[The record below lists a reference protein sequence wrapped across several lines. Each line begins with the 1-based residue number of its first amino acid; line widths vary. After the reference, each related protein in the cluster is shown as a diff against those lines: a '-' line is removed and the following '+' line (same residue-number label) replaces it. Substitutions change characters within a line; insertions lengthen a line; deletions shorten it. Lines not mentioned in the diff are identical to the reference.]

1 MKTFLVALNIF
12 TLLIYIIYAFICP
25 ISNDTYPGK
34 LFDLY
39 TVIMILEIVAAILVI
54 CQIMSGARRIE
65 MVNRDL
71 GKCVKK

>member
-12 TLLIYIIYAFICP
+12 TMLIYIIYAFICP
-25 ISNDTYPGK
+25 ISNDSNPGK

-54 CQIMSGARRIE
+54 C
-65 MVNRDL
+65 
-71 GKCVKK
+71 

>member
-12 TLLIYIIYAFICP
+12 TMLIYIIYAFICP
-25 ISNDTYPGK
+25 INNDNYPGK

-54 CQIMSGARRIE
+54 C
-65 MVNRDL
+65 
-71 GKCVKK
+71 

>member
-12 TLLIYIIYAFICP
+12 TMLIYIIYAFICP
-25 ISNDTYPGK
+25 INNDTYPGK

-54 CQIMSGARRIE
+54 C
-65 MVNRDL
+65 
-71 GKCVKK
+71 